1 MASLPGLMQAA
12 GLGRPR
18 PTPWGWPPDRIFLL
32 ALLAALPVWVLLAVW
47 AGPALRAPHGLWAWV
62 SLLLVQPLLEEL
74 VFRGLLQGWL
84 LDLLRRRNGPWRLGP
99 LTLANLLVSGAF
111 VLLHLRAQPLAWA
124 LAVAAPSLVFGLLRE
139 RHGSIWPPVLV
150 HAVYNAGFGLVAWLA
165 RA

>member
-18 PTPWGWPPDRIFLL
+18 PTPWGLPPDRIFLL

-47 AGPALRAPHGLWAWV
+47 AGSGLRAPHGLWAWV

-99 LTLANLLVSGAF
+99 LTLANLLVSGGF

-150 HAVYNAGFGLVAWLA
+150 HAFYNTGFGLVAWMA